1 LTPSANAEIGVSDS
15 ARTSVRSSAGKNLF
29 FAILFHPPVSIFH
42 VFTSFLRFL
51 LYHGGR
57 GRETRLP
64 AAAIAGFGNFLASL
78 FCHMGVYYTQ
88 LSPQE
93 VRHALL

>member
-1 LTPSANAEIGVSDS
+1 
-15 ARTSVRSSAGKNLF
+15 
-29 FAILFHPPVSIFH
+29 LFHPPVSIFP
-42 VFTSFLRFL
+42 VFTSFLHFL

-64 AAAIAGFGNFLASL
+64 AAAIAGFGNFFASL